1 MLQSGWFL
9 FHGVSSNPHWKSS
22 PFPGC
27 PHPFC
32 GSLPCDTP
40 EVNVMGSQ
48 DLLPWHLDIQSTF
61 HFWFHSILNGA
72 PRLKVEALFLKT
84 LDTWVSLTQIKA
96 GWAECNLV
104 GFMFAYLVG
113 NRIELE
119 EQLKKLSVRRRQKEG
134 KMLIYEGGGR
144 EGILWISR
152 TTRRLSI
159 AHTGI
164 CLPTLK
170 ILKLKGS
177 AKAERESPFYWL

>member
-1 MLQSGWFL
+1 M
-9 FHGVSSNPHWKSS
+9 
-22 PFPGC
+22 
-27 PHPFC
+27 
-32 GSLPCDTP
+32 
-40 EVNVMGSQ
+40 
-48 DLLPWHLDIQSTF
+48 
-61 HFWFHSILNGA
+61 
-72 PRLKVEALFLKT
+72 
-84 LDTWVSLTQIKA
+84 
-96 GWAECNLV
+96 V

-134 KMLIYEGGGR
+134 KMLIYEGGGQ